1 MKTRRTA
8 LLSCWTILLLLL
20 GGFWQAGTVKAA
32 DPSQWHQHTYGAPFN
47 SSPFVSADR
56 MLQVGDEGNIF
67 LYNVVLS
74 GNHSADSADTEGALA
89 IQGNSTV
96 PAVDRNGGISRFN
109 YAGFFDGGNHGNGD
123 GNSHPLSERHRISL
137 LLGGEIRKYY
147 PVGAQDK
154 GHALVSGQGTNNKNS
169 GYFVV
174 RKEAV
179 LKEEGQNANPWLQ
192 NANNPV
198 FANGRVYHTDDFA
211 SGKNTVKM
219 DDIFTRIFASQR
231 HVENELT
238 QLVGEEEEK
247 GDPYTVDGEPYTV
260 ESFWGWWGN
269 SIDVPVY
276 HSKKDASTLIIDI
289 PAKPGTDTAYM
300 PGFKNNAP
308 PIQDSSIKRIIFTT
322 SQPKVIANSGDKS
335 RQVAEKTI
343 YWLPKAEQVTNYG
356 NPDWSAPVVPEV
368 NDGPE
373 NRFTQAYFNKMHCFS
388 TALSGSLIAP
398 VAKVVW
404 SGAHINGY
412 LWAKDF
418 QQSGGAEAH
427 NFYTPPLEE
436 LVDFMI
442 GVNKHNADDH
452 IPVANAEFILYR
464 TAAGK
469 TEYLTKASPE
479 TWSTERDQ
487 AIKLT
492 TNSDGQIRVQLK
504 VQKETQY
511 RYYFHETKAPP
522 GFQPPPA
529 DNAHEVSPNQGQT
542 IGNISEVPN
551 VPILEQEVGFHK
563 TNQFGSI
570 LPDIKFT
577 LTAADGKTFEAV
589 SDKTGYIEF
598 NGVTPGE
605 YKLKEETKNAIGP
618 TEWDVTIVI
627 VDGKAE
633 LRFKDGD
640 KIDTI
645 VNQKRLSLRLTKVD
659 ENGQILRGAKFRL
672 QGPNGY
678 DQTRPEDEQEIGIF
692 LFNGLGPGEYTL
704 TEVEA
709 PEGYDKLEKPIKIV
723 VSDDMKTITVDGKLL
738 GRNGLVFGDKVQ
750 NKPVGVLP
758 ATGGWGML
766 PWYLTAGTIG
776 FAAINVGVGYYG
788 KQRRGREK

>member
-1 MKTRRTA
+1 M
-8 LLSCWTILLLLL
+8 
-20 GGFWQAGTVKAA
+20 
-32 DPSQWHQHTYGAPFN
+32 
-47 SSPFVSADR
+47 
-56 MLQVGDEGNIF
+56 
-67 LYNVVLS
+67 
-74 GNHSADSADTEGALA
+74 
-89 IQGNSTV
+89 
-96 PAVDRNGGISRFN
+96 
-109 YAGFFDGGNHGNGD
+109 
-123 GNSHPLSERHRISL
+123 
-137 LLGGEIRKYY
+137 
-147 PVGAQDK
+147 
-154 GHALVSGQGTNNKNS
+154 
-169 GYFVV
+169 
-174 RKEAV
+174 
-179 LKEEGQNANPWLQ
+179 
-192 NANNPV
+192 
-198 FANGRVYHTDDFA
+198 
-211 SGKNTVKM
+211 
-219 DDIFTRIFASQR
+219 
-231 HVENELT
+231 
-238 QLVGEEEEK
+238 
-247 GDPYTVDGEPYTV
+247 
-260 ESFWGWWGN
+260 
-269 SIDVPVY
+269 
-276 HSKKDASTLIIDI
+276 
-289 PAKPGTDTAYM
+289 
-300 PGFKNNAP
+300 
-308 PIQDSSIKRIIFTT
+308 
-322 SQPKVIANSGDKS
+322 
-335 RQVAEKTI
+335 
-343 YWLPKAEQVTNYG
+343 TNYG

-479 TWSTERDQ
+479 TWCTERDQ

-504 VQKETQY
+504 EQKETQY

-551 VPILEQEVGFHK
+551 VPVLEQEVGFHK

-589 SDKTGYIEF
+589 SNKTGYVEF

-645 VNQKRLSLRLTKVD
+645 VSQKRLSLRLTKVG

-692 LFNGLGPGEYTL
+692 LFTGLGPGKYTL

-723 VSDDMKTITVDGKLL
+723 VSDDMKTIIADGKLL
-738 GRNGLVFGDKVQ
+738 DRNGLVFGDKVQ